1 MQQPA
6 RTRFAVVTVALAA
19 VLLGVAY
26 LLLQLIS
33 PFDDAR
39 LEPGQSVWRP
49 GGVVVTPL
57 QDVPGGLRQG
67 DIVVAVAGRSMESWA
82 QALLQSSTTSPTGW
96 AQPGRSPL
104 PVGIRSSTPRPN
116 WQFGQTVTYTVV
128 RNGQHL
134 DVPVTLGHYPLGTI
148 LISEWSTVLFALVF
162 LFVAAFVFLLRPD
175 DRAARVQLLIAASI
189 TGATTW
195 SLGLQVGD
203 LVNGIGFWLYMA
215 TTVGVYT
222 LFWVG
227 ILHFALV
234 FPEPHPVVAKHPWT
248 IPLIYIVPYAFSFAY
263 LAGAWPGAASTLDWI
278 GRWASGAG
286 DLEFVYVVLTIVT
299 VIWSYRA
306 NRTTADRQKI
316 RWLVFAALVSGGG
329 VIFLWYLPTIILGQ
343 PLLSSNGLGLLAL
356 PYPLVLPIA
365 ILRYRLF
372 DIDIIINR
380 TLVYGILTAIVVG
393 VYILVVS
400 ILGTLLHASGN
411 FLISLLATGL
421 VAVLFQPLRARLQR
435 VINRLMYGERDDPYA
450 VLSRLGQR
458 LEATLAPE
466 AILPTIVETVAQ
478 ALKLP
483 YAAIALKQGDAF
495 TTAASYGLPQ
505 DKPFTLPLVYQ
516 TETIGQ
522 LQLAPRAPGDAFS
535 AADQRLLED
544 IAHQAGVA
552 VHAVRL
558 TADLQRSRERLVTTR
573 EEERRRLRRD
583 LHDGLGSTLAA
594 LHLQAGAI
602 RTLMRHDLAAAD
614 AEILDVQAEIR
625 SAIADIRRLV
635 YALRPPALDELGLVG
650 AIRQYAAQY
659 DLSGTPHESEGHLRV
674 AVEAPEQLPALP
686 AAVEVAAYRIV
697 QEALTNVARHAHAR
711 TCTVRL
717 AVTGEF
723 QVEISDDGVGF
734 TAGSFA
740 GVGLLSMRERAAE
753 PGGSCL
759 VESVPGQG
767 TRIQVHLPLPKEA

>member
-1 MQQPA
+1 MQHPA
-6 RTRFAVVTVALAA
+6 RARYAVVIVALAA
-19 VLLGVAY
+19 VLLGVAF
-26 LLLQLIS
+26 LLLQLTS
-33 PFDDAR
+33 PSDGAR
-39 LEPGQSVWRP
+39 LAPDQSDLRP
-49 GGVVVTPL
+49 DGVVVTPL
-57 QDVPGGLRQG
+57 QDLPGGLRQG
-67 DIVVAVAGRSMESWA
+67 DMVVAVAGRSMESWA
-82 QALLQSSTTSPTGW
+82 RALF
-96 AQPGRSPL
+96 QPG
-104 PVGIRSSTPRPN
+104 TPPPH
-116 WQFGQTVTYTVV
+116 WQFGQTVTYSVV
-128 RNGQHL
+128 RSGQHL
-134 DVPVTLGHYPLGTI
+134 DVPVTLGHYPLGAI
-148 LISEWSTVLFALVF
+148 LLHEWSTVLFALVF

-203 LVNGIGFWLYMA
+203 VVNGIGFWLYIA
-215 TTVGVYT
+215 TTFGVYT

-234 FPEPHPVVAKHPWT
+234 FPQPHPIIVKRRWV
-248 IPLIYIVPYAFSFAY
+248 IPLIYIVPYALSFAY

-278 GRWASGAG
+278 GRWSSVESVLPAIY
-286 DLEFVYVVLTIVT
+286 LVLTIVS
-299 VIWSYRA
+299 VIWSYRTF
-306 NRTTADRQKI
+306 RTAADRQRF
-316 RWLVFAALVSGGG
+316 RWLIFAALVCGGSTF
-329 VIFLWYLPTIILGQ
+329 FLWYLPTFILGQ
-343 PLLSSNGLGLLAL
+343 PLLSSNGLGLLVL
-356 PYPLVLPIA
+356 PYPLILPIA

-372 DIDIIINR
+372 DIDLILNR
-380 TLVYGILTAIVVG
+380 TLVYGLLTALVVG
-393 VYILVVS
+393 IYVLVVNA
-400 ILGTLLHASGN
+400 LGAVLDTSWRPLN
-411 FLISLLATGL
+411 SLLATGL

-466 AILPTIVETVAQ
+466 AMLTTIVETVAQ

-522 LQLAPRAPGDAFS
+522 LLLAPRAPGDAFT
-535 AADQRLLED
+535 AADRRLLED
-544 IAHQAGVA
+544 IARQAGVA

-625 SAIADIRRLV
+625 AAIADIRRLV

-659 DLSGTPHESEGHLRV
+659 DLPGAPRESEGRLRV
-674 AVEAPEQLPALP
+674 AVQAPEQLPILP
-686 AAVEVAAYRIV
+686 AAVE
-697 QEALTNVARHAHAR
+697 
-711 TCTVRL
+711 
-717 AVTGEF
+717 
-723 QVEISDDGVGF
+723 
-734 TAGSFA
+734 
-740 GVGLLSMRERAAE
+740 
-753 PGGSCL
+753 
-759 VESVPGQG
+759 
-767 TRIQVHLPLPKEA
+767 